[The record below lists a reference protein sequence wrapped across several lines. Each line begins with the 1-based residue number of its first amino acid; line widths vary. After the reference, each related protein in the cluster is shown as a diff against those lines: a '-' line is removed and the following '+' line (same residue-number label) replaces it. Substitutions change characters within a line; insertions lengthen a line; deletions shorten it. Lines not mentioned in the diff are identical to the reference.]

1 MLTNVMIA
9 DRTTL
14 RGESF
19 ANGLEH
25 RGYHMLYRSDQV
37 NHCPGCGRAH
47 WYIGRQSAEC
57 GFCATAIPLAD
68 SLVQPAFG
76 GHSRNRRPFVPLDCA
91 A

>member
-9 DRTTL
+9 DRIML
-14 RGESF
+14 CGESF

-25 RGYHMLYRSDQV
+25 RGYHMLYRTDQV

-47 WYIGRQSAEC
+47 WYIGRQTAEC
-57 GFCATAIPLAD
+57 GFCGTAIPLAD
-68 SLVQPAFG
+68 SFVQSAFG
-76 GHSRNRRPFVPLDCA
+76 GHSRNRRHFAPSEYA

>member
-1 MLTNVMIA
+1 MLTDVMIA
-9 DRTTL
+9 DRMTL

-19 ANGLEH
+19 AHGLGR

-47 WYIGRQSAEC
+47 WYIGRQTAEC
-57 GFCATAIPLAD
+57 GFCGTATPLAD
-68 SLVQPAFG
+68 SFVQSAFG
-76 GHSRNRRPFVPLDCA
+76 GHSRNRRQFVPSDYA